1 MKDLFREAMDGIG
14 QKVAMQEIRKLIRSS
29 KPEKE
34 KLELIIGIVH
44 AYEEDAEIAE
54 REAERRAIEEEEAAE
69 RRESI
74 NEMFEGMAA
83 PLDKLVMTTTG
94 TGGGKK

>member
-1 MKDLFREAMDGIG
+1 MKNLFREAMDGIG

-44 AYEEDAEIAE
+44 AYEEDAERAE
-54 REAERRAIEEEEAAE
+54 LEAERRAIEEEEEAE

-74 NEMFEGMAA
+74 HEMFEGMKA
-83 PLDKLVMTTTG
+83 PLDKLVSIAKG
-94 TGGGKK
+94 EQRDK